1 MSILSL
7 LQLALSLLISV
18 QGPNVSAQIRQQAL
32 DTAKQIVEIASVQIQ
47 SMNTQPES
55 TSTPQNP
62 PITQN
67 VQARSAQSST
77 QTEPVLGSATPAP
90 FTVTIGQVTSLE
102 NGGEFFFSIEGKQGT
117 PQNPELILDEVET
130 NLRPGQ
136 VFSKL
141 PPIVGTTHSYRMGI
155 TLPKANY
162 PESPSL
168 KVKIGNDVI
177 ETPIVIPQ

>member
-7 LQLALSLLISV
+7 LQLALTLLISV
-18 QGPNVSAQIRQQAL
+18 QGPNVSVEIRQQAL
-32 DTAKQIVEIASVQIQ
+32 DTAKQIVEIASIQIQ

-55 TSTPQNP
+55 TPQNP
-62 PITQN
+62 PITQPAP
-67 VQARSAQSST
+67 QAPSNQSST
-77 QTEPVLGSATPAP
+77 QTEPVLGSAIPAP
-90 FTVTIGQVTSLE
+90 FTVTVTQVISLE
-102 NGGEFFFSIEGKQGT
+102 DGGEFFFKVEGKDGT

-155 TLPKANY
+155 TLPKADY

-168 KVKIGNDVI
+168 KVKIGNDVV
-177 ETPIVIPQ
+177 ETPIVIQ